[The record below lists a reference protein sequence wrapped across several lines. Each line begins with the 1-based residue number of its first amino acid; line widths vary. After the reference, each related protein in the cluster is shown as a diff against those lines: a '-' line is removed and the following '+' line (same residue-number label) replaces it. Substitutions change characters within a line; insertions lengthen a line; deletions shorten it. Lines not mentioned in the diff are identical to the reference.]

1 LTGKTTSFDV
11 VPINGPLS
19 FPKSSVEL
27 LGRPGSV
34 KRLPVSELTP
44 LEKFREFL
52 LTKGERL
59 TRERSIIVEEVFA
72 EHEHFDADTL
82 IARVGRDKTG
92 RRVSRATVYRAL
104 KLLEEAGLLRK
115 VARPNGSEVYE
126 HDYGYPQHDHLICG
140 KCGELIEFTNEA
152 ISAIVEK
159 ICNEHSFLKT
169 GHRLEVYGT
178 CSKCNVPPQRRHR
191 KLDLV

>member
-1 LTGKTTSFDV
+1 MGELS
-11 VPINGPLS
+11 PID
-19 FPKSSVEL
+19 
-27 LGRPGSV
+27 
-34 KRLPVSELTP
+34 
-44 LEKFREFL
+44 KFREFL

-72 EHEHFDADTL
+72 HHEHFDADAL
-82 IARVGRDKTG
+82 VARVTADKSG
-92 RRVSRATVYRAL
+92 RRVSRATVYRTL

-126 HDYGYPQHDHLICG
+126 HDYGYPQHDHLICA

-152 ISAIVEK
+152 ISAVVDQV
-159 ICNEHSFLKT
+159 CAEHGFIKS

-178 CSKCNVPPQRRHR
+178 CAKCNAPPQRRHR